1 MSVKP
6 VPDGYHTVTP
16 YLTVANSAELIE
28 FLQKAFNATLRYQ
41 MKDDSGIVRHAEM
54 QIGDSLVMIGQA
66 RDQWVP
72 KPANL
77 YLYVPDCDA
86 TYKSAI
92 AAGGKSVLEPATQF
106 YGDRH
111 GGVDDSQGNTWWI
124 ATHVEDVSPE
134 EIGRRAQAA
143 AH

>member
-1 MSVKP
+1 MSAKP

-16 YLTVANSAELIE
+16 YLTVADASQLIE
-28 FLQKAFNATLRYQ
+28 FLQKAFNATLKYQ
-41 MKDDSGIVRHAEM
+41 MKDDTGAVRHAEM
-54 QIGDSLVMIGQA
+54 QIGDSMVMMGQA

-72 KPANL
+72 KSASF

-86 TYKSAI
+86 VYQSAI
-92 AAGGKSVLEPATQF
+92 AAGGKSVQKPTTQF

-111 GGVDDSQGNTWWI
+111 GAVDDPQGNTWWV
-124 ATHVEDVSPE
+124 ATHLEDVSPE
-134 EIGRRAQAA
+134 EIERRMKAA

>member
-1 MSVKP
+1 MSTKYI
-6 VPDGYHTVTP
+6 PDGFHTLTP
-16 YLTVANSAELIE
+16 YLTVKDSAAQIE
-28 FLQKAFNATLRYQ
+28 FLQKAFNAELKYS

-54 QIGDSLVMIGQA
+54 QIGDSMVMIGQA
-66 RDQWVP
+66 RDQWTP
-72 KPANL
+72 KPANF

-86 TYKSAI
+86 LYKSAL
-92 AAGGKSVLEPATQF
+92 AAGGKSVQEPSTQF

-111 GGVDDSQGNTWWI
+111 GGVDDPSGNTWWI

-134 EIGRRAQAA
+134 ELERRAKAA